1 MRQSEQQLR
10 DEILLREASLS
21 DARRELALGELSAI
35 QAATIEARE
44 ELALARVRQELSEL
58 RDSSTKRPSR
68 RRRRSLLVIGLL
80 CFVAVIV
87 IVLWSSIALRQSGT
101 QITGN
106 VSLST
111 SQQVT
116 QLLTEAQDDVAS
128 STGASAA
135 TNASDVEAA
144 IQAYD
149 EVLALRPKNV
159 TALTQAGWLEWS
171 AGSSATNP
179 SLVELGVK
187 ELREAIADSPRAAA
201 PRLYYGIIADSTP
214 GNEALAKSEF
224 RVFLALHPSKGQL
237 AIAREFLLAL
247 KLPTT

>member
-10 DEILLREASLS
+10 DEIVLREASLA
-21 DARRELALGELSAI
+21 DARRELAAGELSAI

-44 ELALARVRQELSEL
+44 ELALARARRELSEL
-58 RDSSTKRPSR
+58 RDSSSTRPSR
-68 RRRRSLLVIGLL
+68 RRRSFLVIGLL

-87 IVLWSSIALRQSGT
+87 IVLWSSIALRQSGS

-106 VSLST
+106 VSLSKA
-111 SQQVT
+111 QQIS
-116 QLLTEAQDDVAS
+116 QLLSEAQNDVAN
-128 STGASAA
+128 STGANAT
-135 TNASDVEAA
+135 TNATEVEAA

-149 EVLALRPKNV
+149 VLALQPKNV

-187 ELREAIADSPRAAA
+187 ELREAIADGPRAPA

-214 GNEALAKSEF
+214 GNGALAKSEF
-224 RVFLALHPSKGQL
+224 RVFLALHPSKEQL
-237 AIAREFLLAL
+237 AIARQFLLAL
-247 KLPTT
+247 KLPTS